1 MLRITRPAQ
10 MTYHIVGMQI
20 DEHTRKKQNDSQ
32 QGMRFQQIGPAIG
45 IQAFGSEIEQTARLH
60 HPVQKV
66 EDDTHRHNSYRHPAF
81 TFQQERKNKGPLKIV
96 QLKQQEEEIYRHGKS
111 RSTLPPQPKHD
122 DEYRRFHKHPRQFI
136 IDGDSPRGSTEHAI
150 TRFDKIEC
158 NKDNQCHSTHY
169 PQKYLKSFLIHS
181 SLFMRS
187 KDKENSQQ
195 TNRFPRII
203 VFSCKNQCFLLRR
216 LSSRDTKI

>member
-1 MLRITRPAQ
+1 MLRITRLAQ
-10 MTYHIVGMQI
+10 MAYHVVGMQI

-66 EDDTHRHNSYRHPAF
+66 EDYSHRHNRHRHPTLA
-81 TFQQERKNKGPLKIV
+81 FQQEGKNKGPLKIV
-96 QLKQQEEEIYRHGKS
+96 QLKQQEEKIYRYGKS
-111 RSTLPPQPKHD
+111 CSALSPQPKHD
-122 DEYRRFHKHPRQFI
+122 DEYRRFHKHPCQFI
-136 IDGDSPRGSTEHAI
+136 IDGNSPRSSTEHAI
-150 TRFDKIEC
+150 ACLDKIEC
-158 NKDNQCHSTHY
+158 NKDSQCHSTHY

-195 TNRFPRII
+195 TNRFLRIKLFFHTKTS
-203 VFSCKNQCFLLRR
+203 VFY
-216 LSSRDTKI
+216 

>member
-1 MLRITRPAQ
+1 
-10 MTYHIVGMQI
+10 MQI

-96 QLKQQEEEIYRHGKS
+96 
-111 RSTLPPQPKHD
+111 
-122 DEYRRFHKHPRQFI
+122 HPWAQ
-136 IDGDSPRGSTEHAI
+136 SY
-150 TRFDKIEC
+150 K
-158 NKDNQCHSTHY
+158 K
-169 PQKYLKSFLIHS
+169 
-181 SLFMRS
+181 
-187 KDKENSQQ
+187 
-195 TNRFPRII
+195 
-203 VFSCKNQCFLLRR
+203 
-216 LSSRDTKI
+216 

>member
-1 MLRITRPAQ
+1 
-10 MTYHIVGMQI
+10 
-20 DEHTRKKQNDSQ
+20 
-32 QGMRFQQIGPAIG
+32 MRFQQIGPAIG

-111 RSTLPPQPKHD
+111 RSTLPPHPKHD